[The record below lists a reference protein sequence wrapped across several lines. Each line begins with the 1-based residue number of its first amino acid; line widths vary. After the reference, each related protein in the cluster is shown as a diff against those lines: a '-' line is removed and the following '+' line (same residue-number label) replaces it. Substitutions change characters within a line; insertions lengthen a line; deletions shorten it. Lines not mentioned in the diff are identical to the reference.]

1 MNPNA
6 PLDLLIRGGTALTS
20 DSARPIIAEVAIG
33 IRGDRIAL
41 IGDSTDAE
49 RIEARR
55 VIDARG
61 HLATPGFVNVHT
73 HAVLSLARGM
83 TEDMGFAPAYTPGV
97 PHAYDITEDEAV
109 ALGRLTALE
118 AMLFGSTIINDMYI
132 HAHATLPA
140 IAELG
145 LRISSSAWIH
155 DVDFTQI
162 HNRIWNYDRKI
173 GERCLRYATDLFDR
187 FNGAFDGR
195 ASVMLAPHA
204 IDTCSRD
211 FLREVD
217 NERRRLGVRVMT
229 HLAQSYMEVEQVKKR
244 DGMTPT
250 ELLDDVG
257 LLDTGLI
264 AAHCAVMTEDDI
276 ARAGRG
282 GITVAHAPKVNL
294 TGGYLPVTSKLR
306 RAGARIALATDN
318 MHGDMVETM
327 RWALASG
334 RLQEKAV
341 NDFWQ
346 AADVFYMATLGAA
359 KSLGRDDDLGSLTVG
374 KKADLVLFDFRRAHL
389 TPAFNVVGTLVHTG
403 QGRDVA
409 TVIIDGRVVVE
420 NGQATLVDEDRIRA
434 EGAAAAKTLWT
445 RVTGHPPAG
454 PVRWQTA
461 S

>member
-1 MNPNA
+1 MNATA
-6 PLDLLIRGGTALTS
+6 PLDLLIRGCTALTS
-20 DSARPIIAEVAIG
+20 DPATPLIEDAAIG
-33 IRGDRIAL
+33 IQADRLVLVGKSSQA
-41 IGDSTDAE
+41 DS
-49 RIEARR
+49 IEASR

-83 TEDMGFAPAYTPGV
+83 TEDMGWAPAYTPGV

-109 ALGRLTALE
+109 ALGRVTALE

-155 DVDFTQI
+155 DVDFTQV
-162 HNRIWNYDRKI
+162 HNKIWDHQPKI
-173 GERCLRYATDLFDR
+173 GERTLRYAENLFDR
-187 FNGAFDGR
+187 WNGAFDGR

-204 IDTCSRD
+204 IDTCSRE
-211 FLREVD
+211 FLRDV
-217 NERRRLGVRVMT
+217 NSARHRMGVRVMT
-229 HLAQSYMEVEQVKKR
+229 HVAQSYLEVEQVRKR

-250 ELLDDVG
+250 EVLDDVG
-257 LLDTGLI
+257 LLDEGLI
-264 AAHCAVMTEDDI
+264 AAHCLVMTEDDI

-282 GITVAHAPKVNL
+282 RINVAHAPKVNL

-306 RAGARIALATDN
+306 RAGANIALATDN

-341 NDFWQ
+341 NDFWSAPTVLQ
-346 AADVFYMATLGAA
+346 MATLGAA
-359 KSLGRDDDLGSLTVG
+359 RSLGRDHDLGSLTVG
-374 KKADLVLFDFRRAHL
+374 KKADVVLFDFRRAHL
-389 TPAFNVVGTLVHTG
+389 TPAFNPAGTLVHTG

-409 TVIIDGRVVVE
+409 TVIVDGRVVVE
-420 NGQATLVDEDRIRA
+420 SGRATLVDEDKIRA
-434 EGAAAAKTLWT
+434 EGKAAAAALWT

-454 PVRWQTA
+454 PAHW
-461 S
+461 